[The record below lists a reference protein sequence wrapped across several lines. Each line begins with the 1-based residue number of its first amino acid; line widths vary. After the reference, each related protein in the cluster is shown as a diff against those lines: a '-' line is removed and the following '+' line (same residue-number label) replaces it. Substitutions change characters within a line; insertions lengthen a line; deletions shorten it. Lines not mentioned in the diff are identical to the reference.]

1 MLNSQFIRC
10 DPQLNAFFAKYPE
23 AGAGAA
29 AREEA
34 KETITKNIRWMA
46 VNKPIISAWLN
57 APKEQ

>member
-1 MLNSQFIRC
+1 M
-10 DPQLNAFFAKYPE
+10 NAFFGKYPE

-46 VNKPIISAWLN
+46 INKPIISAWLDT
-57 APKEQ
+57 PKEQ